1 MKTYYAYIRA
11 VYVQRVP
18 IEAESLDAAQEKA
31 DELTGEICPGLD
43 GECTDWETVK
53 VEEAN

>member
-31 DELTGEICPGLD
+31 DELVGEICPGLD
-43 GECTDWETVK
+43 GDCTDFEVEK
-53 VEEAN
+53 VEED